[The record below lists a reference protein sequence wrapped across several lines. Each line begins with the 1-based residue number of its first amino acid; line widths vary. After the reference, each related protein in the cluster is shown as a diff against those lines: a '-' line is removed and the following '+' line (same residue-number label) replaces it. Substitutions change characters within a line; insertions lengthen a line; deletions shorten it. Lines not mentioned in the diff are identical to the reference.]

1 MTMACAMARTMAGTM
16 ARTMAVMAKGM
27 KRVTLLGL
35 AVCVLGPG
43 MMRAQGSGAGSG
55 AGLDAKALTL
65 FKQPADSWPTYNG
78 DYSGRR
84 YSELAQINTKTVGD
98 VKVAW
103 KYKIEGVGST
113 RAMASPIIKSTPLMV
128 DGVVYF
134 TIPDHVYAVD
144 ARTGNPIWHFDWE
157 DHGGHLLGQRGVG
170 MYGNWIYF
178 LTPDG
183 WFLSLDSRTG
193 KEHWRKKVADEKLQ
207 YFTTMSAMIVK
218 NHVLIG
224 VGGDA
229 MDVRGYLEARDPE
242 TGEQQW
248 RWWSEPL
255 KMGDP
260 GSETWP
266 NQASMDHGGGMT
278 WLPGTYD
285 PALNLIY
292 WGTGNTNPVFA
303 GQGRKGAN
311 LYTDAIVALNP
322 DTGKMA
328 WYFQASPHDT
338 HDWDNVETPVL
349 FDAVIDGKPRK
360 LLAQAARCGYFFV
373 LDRTNGKYLV
383 SKPFAHTA
391 NWSKGVDERGQ
402 PIPNV
407 GKEPHVDGSMVD
419 VPING
424 ATNWPPPSYSPQT
437 KLFYVN
443 ANEGYGVAYL
453 YDTSPEPQGYGGGG
467 SAAFDAHSALIAL
480 DVKDG
485 SVRWR
490 HDPKGEGAEGGGMSG
505 GILTTAGGLL
515 FTGDSTRV
523 AAFDAGSGAILWSL
537 PLGSRVSNGPSTW
550 MLDGKQSVLVGAGDT
565 LYSLTVG
572 GK

>member
-1 MTMACAMARTMAGTM
+1 MKLRALLLASLLVPASLLAPAR
-16 ARTMAVMAKGM
+16 
-27 KRVTLLGL
+27 LL
-35 AVCVLGPG
+35 
-43 MMRAQGSGAGSG
+43 AQGDKP
-55 AGLDAKALTL
+55 AGLDPRALSL
-65 FKQPADSWPTYNG
+65 FHQPADSWPTYNG

-84 YSELAQINTKTVGD
+84 FSDLNQINQANVAHL
-98 VKVAW
+98 KVDW
-103 KYKIEGVGST
+103 TYKITGIGPLRGIGNPV
-113 RAMASPIIKSTPLMV
+113 IKSTPLMV
-128 DGVVYF
+128 NGVLYF
-134 TIPDHVYAVD
+134 TIPDHVFAVD
-144 ARTGNPIWHFDWE
+144 ARTGKELWRFDFE

-183 WFLSLDSRTG
+183 WFISLDSHTG
-193 KEHWRKKVADEKLQ
+193 KERWRKNVADEKLQ
-207 YFTTMSAMIVK
+207 YFTTMSAVIVK

-260 GSETWP
+260 GSDTWP

-285 PALNLIY
+285 PSLNLIF

-311 LYTDAIVALNP
+311 LYTDSIVALNP
-322 DTGKMA
+322 DTGKLV

-349 FDAVIDGKPRK
+349 FDTVIDGKPRK

-373 LDRTNGKYLV
+373 LDRTNGKALV
-383 SKPFAHTA
+383 SKPFSHTA
-391 NWSKGVDERGQ
+391 NWSKGLDERGQ
-402 PIPNV
+402 PIPDT
-407 GKEPHVDGSMVD
+407 GKEPQVDGSIVD

-424 ATNWPPPSYSPQT
+424 ATNWPPPSYSPLT
-437 KLFYVN
+437 NLFYVN
-443 ANEGYGVAYL
+443 ASEGYGVAYL
-453 YDTSPEPQGYGGGG
+453 YDTSPEPEGYAGGG
-467 SAAFDAHSALIAL
+467 SGTFDPKSALLAL

-485 SVRWR
+485 SVKWKHIPR
-490 HDPKGEGAEGGGMSG
+490 GEGSEGGGISG
-505 GILTTAGGLL
+505 GILTTAGNLL
-515 FTGDSTRV
+515 FTGDSLRL
-523 AAFDAGSGAILWSL
+523 AAFDPANGGILWSQ
-537 PLGSRVSNGPSTW
+537 PLNTRVSNGPSTW
-550 MLDGKQSVLVGAGDT
+550 TLDGQQHIIVAAGDT
-565 LYSLTVG
+565 LYALG
-572 GK
+572 LGAK

>member
-1 MTMACAMARTMAGTM
+1 
-16 ARTMAVMAKGM
+16 M
-27 KRVTLLGL
+27 KLRLPVFLALLTILAPL
-35 AVCVLGPG
+35 AVP
-43 MMRAQGSGAGSG
+43 AQSPSS
-55 AGLDAKALTL
+55 LDPKALTL
-65 FKQPADSWPTYNG
+65 FHQPADSWPTYNG

-84 YSELAQINTKTVGD
+84 FSDLKQINATNIDSLKID
-98 VKVAW
+98 W
-103 KYKIEGVGST
+103 SYKITGIAAQRGVGN
-113 RAMASPIIKSTPLMV
+113 PNIKSTPLMV
-128 DGVVYF
+128 NGVLYF
-134 TIPDHVYAVD
+134 TIPDHVFAVD
-144 ARTGNPIWHFDWE
+144 ARTGKEIWRFDFE

-170 MYGNWIYF
+170 MYKNWIYF

-183 WFLSLDSRTG
+183 WFISLDATSG
-193 KEHWRKKVADEKLQ
+193 KERWRKKVADEKLQ
-207 YFTTMSAMIVK
+207 YFTTMSAVIVK

-311 LYTDAIVALNP
+311 LYTDSIVALNP
-322 DTGKMA
+322 DTGKLV

-349 FDAVIDGKPRK
+349 FDSVIDGKPRK

-373 LDRTNGKYLV
+373 LDRVTGKALV
-383 SKPFAHTA
+383 SKPFTHAA
-391 NWSKGVDERGQ
+391 NWAKGVDQRGQ
-402 PIPNV
+402 PIPDV

-424 ATNWPPPSYSPQT
+424 AANWPPPSYSPIT
-437 KLFYVN
+437 NLFYVN
-443 ANEGYGVAYL
+443 ASEGYGVAYL
-453 YDTSPEPQGYGGGG
+453 YDTSPEPEGYGGGG
-467 SAAFDAHSALIAL
+467 SGTFDPRSTLMAL
-480 DVKDG
+480 DVKTG
-485 SVRWR
+485 KAKWK
-490 HDPKGEGAEGGGMSG
+490 HEPKGQGSEGGGMSG
-505 GILTTAGGLL
+505 GILTTAGNLL
-515 FTGDSTRV
+515 FTGDSNRL
-523 AAFDAGSGAILWSL
+523 AAFDPATGAIL
-537 PLGSRVSNGPSTW
+537 GSVKLSGRVSNGPSTW
-550 MLDGKQSVLVGAGDT
+550 SLDDKQHIIVAAGDT
-565 LYSLTVG
+565 LYSLTT
-572 GK
+572 K

>member
-1 MTMACAMARTMAGTM
+1 MARTMAGTM
-16 ARTMAVMAKGM
+16 AVMAVMAKGM

-128 DGVVYF
+128 NGVVYF

>member
-1 MTMACAMARTMAGTM
+1 MKCSFVLLRYVVLVALFVPTALSAQ
-16 ARTMAVMAKGM
+16 AK
-27 KRVTLLGL
+27 
-35 AVCVLGPG
+35 A
-43 MMRAQGSGAGSG
+43 AE
-55 AGLDAKALTL
+55 GLDQKTL
-65 FKQPADSWPTYNG
+65 SLFHPPTDVWPTYNG

-84 YSELAQINTKTVGD
+84 FSELKQINATNVAQLKT
-98 VKVAW
+98 AW
-103 KYKIEGVGST
+103 TYKITGIGAN
-113 RAMASPIIKSTPLMV
+113 RANINPSIKSTPLMV
-128 DGVVYF
+128 DGVLYF
-134 TIPDHVYAVD
+134 TIPDHVFAVD
-144 ARTGNPIWHFDWE
+144 ARSGKELWRFDFE

-170 MYGNWIYF
+170 MYGKWIYF

-183 WFLSLDSRTG
+183 WFISLDSKTG
-193 KEHWRKKVADEKLQ
+193 KERWRKKVADEKLQ
-207 YFTTMSAMIVK
+207 YFTTMAAVIVK
-218 NHVLIG
+218 NHVIIG

-242 TGEQQW
+242 TGEEQW

-260 GSETWP
+260 GSDTWP
-266 NQASMDHGGGMT
+266 NQTSMDHGGGMT

-285 PALNLIY
+285 PDLNLLY

-322 DTGKMA
+322 DTGKLV

-349 FDAVIDGKPRK
+349 FDMVIDGKPRK

-383 SKPFAHTA
+383 STPFVNKA
-391 NWSKGVDERGQ
+391 NWAKGIDERGQ

-407 GKEPHVDGSMVD
+407 GKEPQVDGSMVD

-424 ATNWPPPSYSPQT
+424 ATNWPPPSYSPIT

-443 ANEGYGVAYL
+443 ATEGYGVAYL
-453 YDTSPEPQGYGGGG
+453 YDTSAEPEGYGGGG
-467 SAAFDAHSALIAL
+467 SGAAFDSRSTLLAL
-480 DVKDG
+480 DVTNGQVK
-485 SVRWR
+485 WR
-490 HDPKGEGAEGGGMSG
+490 HVAKGEGAEGGGIAG
-505 GILTTAGGLL
+505 GILTTAGNLL
-515 FTGDSTRV
+515 FTGDSNRL
-523 AAFDAGSGAILWSL
+523 AAFDPANGNILWSAVL
-537 PLGSRVSNGPSTW
+537 TGRVSNGPSTYT
-550 MLDGKQSVLVGAGDT
+550 LDGKQYVIAGAGDT
-565 LYSLTVG
+565 LYAMALA

>member
-1 MTMACAMARTMAGTM
+1 MKCSFVLLRYVVLVALFVPTALQAQ
-16 ARTMAVMAKGM
+16 AK
-27 KRVTLLGL
+27 
-35 AVCVLGPG
+35 A
-43 MMRAQGSGAGSG
+43 AE
-55 AGLDAKALTL
+55 GLDPKTL
-65 FKQPADSWPTYNG
+65 SLFHPPTDVWPTYNG

-84 YSELAQINTKTVGD
+84 FSELKQINATNVGQLKT
-98 VKVAW
+98 AW
-103 KYKIEGVGST
+103 TYKITGIGAN
-113 RAMASPIIKSTPLMV
+113 RANINPSIKSTPLMV
-128 DGVVYF
+128 DGVLYF
-134 TIPDHVYAVD
+134 TIPDHVFAVD
-144 ARTGNPIWHFDWE
+144 ARSGKEIWRFDFE

-170 MYGNWIYF
+170 MYGKWIYF

-183 WFLSLDSRTG
+183 WFISLDSKTG
-193 KEHWRKKVADEKLQ
+193 KERWRKKVADEKLQ
-207 YFTTMSAMIVK
+207 YFTTMAAVIVK
-218 NHVLIG
+218 NHVIIG

-260 GSETWP
+260 GSDTWP
-266 NQASMDHGGGMT
+266 NQTSMDHGGGMT

-285 PALNLIY
+285 PDLNLLY

-322 DTGKMA
+322 DTGKLV

-349 FDAVIDGKPRK
+349 FDMVIDGKPRK

-383 SKPFAHTA
+383 STPFVNKA
-391 NWSKGVDERGQ
+391 NWAKGIDERGQ
-402 PIPNV
+402 PIPDV
-407 GKEPHVDGSMVD
+407 GKEPQVDGSMVD

-424 ATNWPPPSYSPQT
+424 GTNWPPPSYSPIT

-443 ANEGYGVAYL
+443 ATEGYGVAYL
-453 YDTSPEPQGYGGGG
+453 YDTSPEPEGYGGGG
-467 SAAFDAHSALIAL
+467 AGAAFDSRSSLMAL
-480 DVKDG
+480 DVTNGK
-485 SVRWR
+485 VKWK
-490 HDPKGEGAEGGGMSG
+490 HVAKGEGAEGGGISG
-505 GILTTAGGLL
+505 GILTTAGNLL
-515 FTGDSTRV
+515 FTGDSNRL
-523 AAFDAGSGAILWSL
+523 AAFDPANGNILWSEVL
-537 PLGSRVSNGPSTW
+537 TGRVSNGPSTYT
-550 MLDGKQSVLVGAGDT
+550 LDGKQYVVAGAGDT
-565 LYSLTVG
+565 LYALALA

>member
-1 MTMACAMARTMAGTM
+1 MTMACAMARTMAG
-16 ARTMAVMAKGM
+16 TMAVMAKGM

-128 DGVVYF
+128 NGVVYF

>member
-1 MTMACAMARTMAGTM
+1 MTMMT
-16 ARTMAVMAKGM
+16 
-27 KRVTLLGL
+27 KRLAWVGVLLGGL
-35 AVCVLGPG
+35 LPG
-43 MMRAQGSGAGSG
+43 MVLAQD
-55 AGLDAKALTL
+55 AGLDPKALTL

-84 YSELAQINTKTVGD
+84 YSELAQINTKTIGE

-103 KYKIEGVGST
+103 QYKIEGVGAT

-128 DGVVYF
+128 NGVVYF

-144 ARTGNPIWHFDWE
+144 ARTGKEIWHFDYE

-183 WFLSLDSRTG
+183 WFLSLDSKTG
-193 KEHWRKKVADEKLQ
+193 KERWRKKVADEKQQ
-207 YFTTMSAMIVK
+207 YFTTMSAVIVK

-248 RWWSEPL
+248 KWWSEPL
-255 KMGDP
+255 KMGDA

-266 NQASMDHGGGMT
+266 NQAAMDHGGGMT

-285 PALNLIY
+285 PELNLIY

-322 DTGKMA
+322 DTGKLV

-349 FDAVIDGKPRK
+349 FDAVVNGKPRK

-373 LDRTNGKYLV
+373 LDRTNGRYLV
-383 SKPFAHTA
+383 SKPFVHTG
-391 NWSKGVDERGQ
+391 NWAKGVDERGQ
-402 PIPNV
+402 PIPDA

-453 YDTSPEPQGYGGGG
+453 YDTSAEPQGYGGGG

-515 FTGDSTRV
+515 FTGDSMRV
-523 AAFDAGSGAILWSL
+523 AAFDAGSGTVVWSL

-550 MLDGKQSVLVGAGDT
+550 MLDGKQSVIVAAGDT
-565 LYSLTVG
+565 LYALTVG
-572 GK
+572 GR